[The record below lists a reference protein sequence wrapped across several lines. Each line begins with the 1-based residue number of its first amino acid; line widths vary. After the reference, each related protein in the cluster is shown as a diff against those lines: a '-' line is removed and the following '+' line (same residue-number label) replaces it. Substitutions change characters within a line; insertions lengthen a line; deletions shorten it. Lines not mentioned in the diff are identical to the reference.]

1 MKGRKPKPTA
11 LKILSNNPG
20 KRPLN
25 KAEPKYP
32 TLGDKPP
39 EFLGDIAQEEWRR
52 VFPILSA
59 AKVIKAPEA
68 ALLTAYCEAFET
80 YQRAADMSRGK
91 GFIVK
96 APNGCPM
103 ISPLFTVLSRA
114 RADMVRLMA
123 ELGITPSS
131 RSRVQAEQDDDD
143 DGNPF
148 SEV

>member
-52 VFPILSA
+52 VFPMLSA

-131 RSRVQAEQDDDD
+131 RSRVQAEQDEGD